1 MKKQQG
7 FVLIFTVVLLLVAAI
22 LGLYAMRSTI
32 MQDKMTANIN
42 NKTITTNTAEEGAT
56 QFLNWFGDRFKTGG
70 PGWPSSEQAT
80 VWQGNIEDGLIP
92 YDDPVDGVVN
102 TGNIQNGR
110 YYWIKK
116 NTNISGC
123 TELNTNPCWNDDN
136 HQVTVQITG
145 NLIKGTGKDT
155 KILGE
160 SVYQVTISA
169 PGALMLPALPAAI
182 TLGGSVN
189 SFNAASSHNF
199 QVHGGSKAAISTME
213 YTDPE
218 KTKEENLAQKDKY
231 QDVVFTAI
239 DGKNNDKVK
248 KSYSGSNCT
257 KVPCVISSDLG
268 IWGRPNDLMAY
279 INTIKDDPSVKYY
292 SKDAKPIVSEG
303 DLNSKKYPITIVEGN
318 YVQKGGGNMPE
329 YKGVLIVLG
338 ANNSE
343 IRGGGGSKFMGA
355 MYVANITGTAGN
367 YSFGNVVLNTSGA
380 HMTIS
385 YDGTHIGNSVSIR

>member
-7 FVLIFTVVLLLVAAI
+7 FVLVFTVVLLLVAAI

-32 MQDKMTANIN
+32 MQDKMTANIY

-136 HQVTVQITG
+136 QQVTVQITG

-160 SVYQVTISA
+160 SIYQVTIA
-169 PGALMLPALPAAI
+169 
-182 TLGGSVN
+182 
-189 SFNAASSHNF
+189 
-199 QVHGGSKAAISTME
+199 
-213 YTDPE
+213 
-218 KTKEENLAQKDKY
+218 
-231 QDVVFTAI
+231 
-239 DGKNNDKVK
+239 
-248 KSYSGSNCT
+248 
-257 KVPCVISSDLG
+257 
-268 IWGRPNDLMAY
+268 
-279 INTIKDDPSVKYY
+279 
-292 SKDAKPIVSEG
+292 
-303 DLNSKKYPITIVEGN
+303 
-318 YVQKGGGNMPE
+318 
-329 YKGVLIVLG
+329 
-338 ANNSE
+338 
-343 IRGGGGSKFMGA
+343 
-355 MYVANITGTAGN
+355 
-367 YSFGNVVLNTSGA
+367 
-380 HMTIS
+380 
-385 YDGTHIGNSVSIR
+385 